1 MHSAARKRLL
11 PNLLAVLFWLAIWH
25 FASVLISEKLFLA
38 SPVDVLVTLA
48 ELLGKSD
55 FYSAIGYSFSRT
67 AIGFFASM
75 LIGCALAVL
84 AYKSKFTEVLFRP
97 FMGFAKSAPAA
108 AFTLIFLLIV
118 GSKNLAVPVVFLMVM
133 PLFYSNLLAGLK
145 SVEPEY
151 FEAAAVF
158 GMIPGDR
165 FRFIYLPFVSPHFGS
180 ACELGW
186 GVAWKA
192 GVSAEV
198 IAITAGSIGGS
209 IYNAKIHLET
219 AEIFAYTFAIIVI
232 SLLLER
238 LTIALIRFTEH
249 ELTKPR

>member
-1 MHSAARKRLL
+1 ML
-11 PNLLAVLFWLAIWH
+11 NLLAIAFWLAVWH

-48 ELLGKSD
+48 ELLGTSE
-55 FYSAIGYSFSRT
+55 FYASIGYSFVRI
-67 AIGFFASM
+67 AIGFFAS
-75 LIGCALAVL
+75 LLVGCGLAVL
-84 AYKSKFTEVLFRP
+84 AYKSKFAEILLRP

-118 GSKNLAVPVVFLMVM
+118 GSKNLAIPVVFLMVM

-145 SVEPEY
+145 SVNPEF

-158 GMIPGDR
+158 GMIPADR
-165 FRFIYLPFVSPHFGS
+165 FRFIYLPYVTPHFAS
-180 ACELGW
+180 ACEVGW

-219 AEIFAYTFAIIVI
+219 AEIFAYTFTIIVL
-232 SLLLER
+232 SLVLEQ
-238 LTIALIRFTEH
+238 LTIALIRFIERK
-249 ELTKPR
+249 LTNPR